1 MKTLHSWFTDSVRR
15 VPDQDALVVAGQRLS
30 YAQLDAVSRKVAAL
44 VAAAAGTRPVRVGL
58 LAAGS
63 VVAYAGYLGV
73 LRGGGTVVPLSEDY
87 PADRN
92 RQILELARLDV
103 VLADEGRDTSFAD
116 GTGVPV
122 IAVAEDDVR
131 GALRAAPAVP
141 GAPLDD
147 ALSADAVAYIL
158 FTSGST
164 GVPKGVP
171 IRHRNLDAFL
181 RFHLDRYQ
189 VGPGC
194 RMSQTFGLTFDP
206 SVFDMFVA
214 WGGGATLVVPS
225 RGELVDP
232 VGFVN
237 DHALTH
243 WYSVPSI
250 VSLVRDSGSLDPGS
264 LPTLRHSLFAGEQLT
279 LEQARVWSEAAPGS
293 TVENLYGPTELSVTV
308 TAYRLPADRSA
319 WPKSSNGTVPIGRVY
334 PHLDQRIDPD
344 TGELQVR
351 GPQRFDGYLD
361 PADND
366 GRFHEPG
373 PDQGPDPGPDPG
385 SGPGA
390 RAWYRT
396 GDRVAV
402 EDGELVHIGRL
413 DQQVK
418 IMGRR
423 LELGDV
429 ESAIRR
435 WGGLDHV
442 VVVAAPGP
450 GGEPRLT
457 AVYSGIVTAPAD
469 LRDRLRPHLPV
480 HMLPDRFVQLDALP
494 LNANGKVD
502 RQACGGL

>member
-1 MKTLHSWFTDSVRR
+1 MSVKTLHSWFTDSVRR
-15 VPDQDALVVAGQRLS
+15 GPDRAALVVAGQRLS
-30 YAQLDAVSRKVAAL
+30 YIELDAVSREMAAR
-44 VAAAAGTRPVRVGL
+44 VTAATGPRPGRVGL

-63 VVAYAGYLGV
+63 VAAYAGYLGV

-87 PADRN
+87 PAGRN
-92 RQILELARLDV
+92 RQILELAELDA
-103 VLADEGRDTSFAD
+103 VLADEGQDTSLAD

-122 IAVAEDDVR
+122 MTVGEDDVKR
-131 GALRAAPAVP
+131 ALHAYPAAPA
-141 GAPLDD
+141 DD
-147 ALSADAVAYIL
+147 ALDPEGSAYIL
-158 FTSGST
+158 VTSGST

-171 IRHRNLDAFL
+171 IRHRNLDAFV
-181 RFHLDRYQ
+181 RHHLARYR
-189 VGPGC
+189 VGPGS

-225 RGELVDP
+225 RSELVDP

-250 VSLVRDSGSLDPGS
+250 VSMVRTAGALVPGS

-279 LEQARVWSEAAPGS
+279 LDQAQAWSDAALRS

-319 WPKSSNGTVPIGRVY
+319 WPRTSNGTVPIGRIY
-334 PHLDQRIDPD
+334 PHLDHRIAAG

-351 GPQRFDGYLD
+351 GPQRFGGYLD
-361 PADND
+361 PADNQ
-366 GRFHEPG
+366 GRFCEPG
-373 PDQGPDPGPDPG
+373 QHSG
-385 SGPGA
+385 SIPSTE
-390 RAWYRT
+390 AWYRT
-396 GDRVAV
+396 GDRVAL
-402 EDGELVHIGRL
+402 EDGGLVHLGRL

-429 ESAIRR
+429 ESAIRQ
-435 WGGLDHV
+435 WGGLDDV
-442 VVVAAPGP
+442 VVIAAPGP
-450 GGEPRLT
+450 GGEHRLT
-457 AVYSGIVTAPAD
+457 AVYSGSQAAPAD
-469 LRDRLRPHLPV
+469 LRTRLRPHLPV
-480 HMLPDRFVQLDALP
+480 HMLPARFVHMDTLP

-502 RQACGGL
+502 RQACGLL

>member
-1 MKTLHSWFTDSVRR
+1 MPAKTLHSWFTDSVRR
-15 VPDQDALVVAGQRLS
+15 DPDQDALIVSGQRLS
-30 YAQLDAVSRKVAAL
+30 YGQLDAVSRELAAR
-44 VAAAAGTRPVRVGL
+44 VTAATGPRPARVGL

-63 VVAYAGYLGV
+63 VAAYAGYLGV

-87 PADRN
+87 PAARN
-92 RQILELARLDV
+92 RQILELAQLDV
-103 VLADEGRDTSFAD
+103 VLADEGKDASLAD

-122 IAVAEDDVR
+122 ITVGEDDVR
-131 GALRAAPAVP
+131 RALRTAPAAPA
-141 GAPLDD
+141 DD
-147 ALSADAVAYIL
+147 ALDPEGVAYIL

-181 RFHLDRYQ
+181 RFHLARYRI
-189 VGPGC
+189 GPGC

-250 VSLVRDSGSLDPGS
+250 VSMVRNTGSLAPGS
-264 LPTLRHSLFAGEQLT
+264 LPTLRRSLFAGEQLT
-279 LEQARVWSEAAPGS
+279 LEQAQVWSAAAPGS
-293 TVENLYGPTELSVTV
+293 TVENLYGPTELAVTV
-308 TAYRLPADRSA
+308 TAYRLPADHSA
-319 WPKSSNGTVPIGRVY
+319 WPKTSNATVPIGRVY
-334 PHLDQRIDPD
+334 PHLDHRIDPH

-351 GPQRFDGYLD
+351 GPQRFGGYLD
-361 PADND
+361 PADNE

-373 PDQGPDPGPDPG
+373 PNPDPTP
-385 SGPGA
+385 STQ
-390 RAWYRT
+390 AWYRT

-402 EDGELVHIGRL
+402 EDGELVHLGRL

-429 ESAIRR
+429 ESAIRQ
-435 WGGLDHV
+435 WGGIDDV
-442 VVVAAPGP
+442 VVIAAPGP
-450 GGEPRLT
+450 GGEQWLT
-457 AVYSGIVTAPAD
+457 AVYSGIPAAPAD
-469 LRDRLRPHLPV
+469 LRDRLRPHLPI
-480 HMLPDRFVQLDALP
+480 HMLPTRFVHLDALP